1 VNDGEYEFIQLFQCP
16 FANIM
21 EHLIEMPTH
30 EPSCPH
36 FVWHFI
42 AQFPLKGLIMM

>member
-1 VNDGEYEFIQLFQCP
+1 MMVNMSFIQLFQCP

-30 EPSCPH
+30 ERSFLYFAGISSPQ
-36 FVWHFI
+36 VLLE
-42 AQFPLKGLIMM
+42 A